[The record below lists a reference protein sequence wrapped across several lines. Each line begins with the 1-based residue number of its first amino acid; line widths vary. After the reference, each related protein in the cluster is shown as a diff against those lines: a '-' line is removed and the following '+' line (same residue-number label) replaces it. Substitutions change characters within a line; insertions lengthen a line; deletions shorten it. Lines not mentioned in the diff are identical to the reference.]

1 MLLSLIV
8 FLPLLFALI
17 VALWPKTNSV
27 RHLALGFSVIEFI
40 LTLGVLQKFD
50 ASSAALQLVEKHM
63 WIERFGISYF
73 LGIDGLS
80 LWLVI
85 MTSFLMPIIIL
96 ASWTSIEK
104 YVKGFHV
111 CLFILQTAMLG
122 TFLAMDAIFYYVF
135 WELSLV
141 PMYFMIGIWGGARR
155 IYATVKFFI
164 FTMAGSVLMLVAMI
178 YMMYLTQEATGQMS
192 SSLLEFYKLKIPF
205 VGGEFFSLQTLLF
218 FAFALAFAIK
228 VPVFPL
234 HTWLPDAHVEA
245 PTPGSVILAAVMLKM
260 GTYSFLRWVI
270 PLFPEASEYW
280 AWLFMLI
287 GVIGI
292 VYGALV
298 AMVQPDIKKLV
309 AYSSVSHMGYVL
321 IGLFAFNIF
330 GMQGG
335 LYQMLNH
342 GISTGAL
349 FILIGMIYERTHSRE
364 ISKYGGLAS
373 VVPVFTTFFFII
385 TLSSIAVPMTN
396 GFIGEYLILLGTF
409 QAMPVYAYVA
419 VLGVVLGAVYM
430 LWMFK
435 RVFFGGAGELV
446 KDDHHPIH
454 DLNMRE
460 IAVVVPLVVMVFW
473 MGLFPNQFL
482 DWSKASVEHLISNR
496 SQYSLAIYGQ
506 AEEVVAPAPVAP
518 VEVVQDAAAEA
529 APPEEG
535 AITAPVPT
543 DIPTAPGPVTP
554 AQEGAQ

>member
-1 MLLSLIV
+1 MLLSAIV

-17 VALWPKTNSV
+17 VTFWPKLSSV
-27 RHLALGFSVIEFI
+27 RHLALGFALIEFFLSLRI
-40 LTLGVLQKFD
+40 LQKFD
-50 ASSAALQLVEKHM
+50 PSSASLQLVEKHV
-63 WIERFGISYF
+63 WIQRFGISYF
-73 LGIDGLS
+73 MGVDGLS

-85 MTSFLMPIIIL
+85 LTTFLTPIIIL
-96 ASWTSIEK
+96 ASWNSIDK
-104 YVKGFHV
+104 RVKGFHA

-122 TFLAMDAIFYYVF
+122 TFLAIDAIFFYVF

-141 PMYFMIGIWGGARR
+141 PMYFMIGIWGGQRR

-164 FTMAGSVLMLVAMI
+164 YTMAGSMMMLVAMI

-205 VGGEFFSLQTLLF
+205 VGGQFFSLQTLLF

-228 VPVFPL
+228 IPIFPL

-245 PTPGSVILAAVMLKM
+245 PTPGSVILAGVMLKM
-260 GTYSFLRWVI
+260 GTYGFLRWVL
-270 PLFPEASEYW
+270 PLFPEAAEYW

-292 VYGALV
+292 IYGALV
-298 AMVQPDIKKLV
+298 AMVQPDVKKLV
-309 AYSSVSHMGYVL
+309 AYSSVSHMGYIVL
-321 IGLFAFNIF
+321 GLFSFNAFGI
-330 GMQGG
+330 QGG

-364 ISKYGGLAS
+364 ISKYGGLAG
-373 VVPVFTTFFFII
+373 VLPLFTIFFFII

-396 GFIGEYLILLGTF
+396 GFIGEFLILLGTF
-409 QAMPVYAYVA
+409 KAVPAFAYAA

-435 RVFFGGAGELV
+435 RVFFGKPGELV
-446 KDDHHPIH
+446 KDDHHPLH

-460 IAVVVPLVVMVFW
+460 IAVLVPMVIMVFW

-482 DWSKASVEHLISNR
+482 DWSKASIDHLIQNR
-496 SQYSLAIYGQ
+496 NSYNLTIYG
-506 AEEVVAPAPVAP
+506 AEAATTNEAP
-518 VEVVQDAAAEA
+518 AAEA
-529 APPEEG
+529 PAAPS
-535 AITAPVPT
+535 
-543 DIPTAPGPVTP
+543 TP
-554 AQEGAQ
+554 AATPAPEAAMTPAGQGE